1 MNLLPCFHHPS
12 LILVSPLR
20 FLLSPLLYP
29 LKYVLPVLVKLQL
42 GNHDLARRYAHRYA
56 RPIRLLFRDSLNVD
70 DIFETVDGGDLAVAT
85 FVGAAGYSDFVVFAN
100 GDGADLWER
109 EG

>member
-1 MNLLPCFHHPS
+1 M
-12 LILVSPLR
+12 
-20 FLLSPLLYP
+20 
-29 LKYVLPVLVKLQL
+29 
-42 GNHDLARRYAHRYA
+42 
-56 RPIRLLFRDSLNVD
+56 D